1 MDVTFSSPVFLWFLA
16 FIPLLAAVHFYSLH
30 YAKQRAIRFANFE
43 ALERIVQTRQV
54 VPNNYLLL
62 AMRALALACFTL
74 AAAGITLH
82 YDITAPS
89 HDFVVAVDSSSSMLA
104 QDIPPTRLSATAG
117 ALSQWAS
124 TLPKGA
130 LVGLVTFS
138 SQASVILP
146 PTSDMAAAGRAA
158 IGITPDTSGGTA
170 ICEALRASTNL
181 LLNSENPRAIV
192 LVADGKSN
200 TGCILSEGIEYA
212 KKNGVAVYS
221 IGVGSQAGGRVEGL
235 PETVFRVDE
244 TDLRQAA
251 LETGGTYE
259 RAGSLEQLS
268 AALGSLNKP
277 AQRQEA
283 LPIATYVMLAAF
295 LLVFVDWSLSITRYR
310 AIP

>member
-30 YAKQRAIRFANFE
+30 YAKQRAMRFANFE

-62 AMRALALACFTL
+62 AMRVLALICFTL

-82 YDITAPS
+82 YEITAPS
-89 HDFVVAVDSSSSMLA
+89 HDFIVAIDSSSSMLA
-104 QDIPPTRLSATAG
+104 TDIPHTRLAATSG
-117 ALSQWAS
+117 ALSGWAAS
-124 TLPKGA
+124 LPKGA
-130 LVGLVTFS
+130 YVGLVAFS
-138 SQASVILP
+138 SQASVLLA

-158 IGITPDTSGGTA
+158 GGMAPDTSGGTA

-181 LLNSENPRAIV
+181 LLNSENPRAII
-192 LVADGKSN
+192 LIADGKSN
-200 TGCILSEGIEYA
+200 TGCLLAEGIEYA
-212 KKNGVAVYS
+212 KKNGVAVHS

-235 PETVFRVDE
+235 PDALFRLDDS
-244 TDLRQAA
+244 DLRQAA
-251 LETGGTYE
+251 AETGGTY
-259 RAGSLEQLS
+259 AMAASPAQLS
-268 AALGSLNKP
+268 AALAALNKP

-283 LPIATYVMLAAF
+283 LPVATYVMLAAF
-295 LLVFVDWSLSITRYR
+295 LLVFIDWSLSITRYR